1 MLRVFSA
8 FLLGI
13 GVSML
18 YQSEYRRKMDLE
30 SRFGDLADR
39 LNSLALQSRALLGE
53 TRGELTAAMR
63 ERASSMKSQ
72 VGDQVSGFGSQ
83 VVEQTA
89 NLRGQ
94 VAEQAVNLS
103 SQVMDRAASLGGQ
116 VREQVGS
123 VVGLG
128 GKGADDHAG
137 AGASSD
143 APSSTG
149 ESELTSEPPSDAGA
163 ATRSATAE
171 TGPSRKGS
179 DRGKRGAPDAGNSLR
194 NDQPS
199 AAGPQSKPREG

>member
-30 SRFGDLADR
+30 SRFGEIADR

-103 SQVMDRAASLGGQ
+103 SQVMDRAANLGGQ

-137 AGASSD
+137 ASASSD
-143 APSSTG
+143 DPSSTG
-149 ESELTSEPPSDAGA
+149 ESEPKIERPNDADA
-163 ATRSATAE
+163 ATRNATAE
-171 TGPSRKGS
+171 TGPSRKGA
-179 DRGKRGAPDAGNSLR
+179 DRSKRGAPDAGNGQR

-199 AAGPQSKPREG
+199 VAGSQSKPREG